1 MENVKKNDATL
12 FLKLHIVL
20 FSKLEKKRVTIFCVY
35 ENDFNI
41 QMFMYMFY
49 KLNIWNCQYST
60 ILTLKNGNFLWF
72 NLKSVKIW
80 LPEKSS
86 IVFYL

>member
-1 MENVKKNDATL
+1 MIPELCNYIYFSAYGKCEKNDATL

-20 FSKLEKKRVTIFCVY
+20 FSKLETKRVTIFCVY

-49 KLNIWNCQYST
+49 KLNNM
-60 ILTLKNGNFLWF
+60 K
-72 NLKSVKIW
+72 
-80 LPEKSS
+80 LP
-86 IVFYL
+86 VFDHLDPQKW

>member
-49 KLNIWNCQYST
+49 KLNNM
-60 ILTLKNGNFLWF
+60 K
-72 NLKSVKIW
+72 
-80 LPEKSS
+80 LP
-86 IVFYL
+86 VFDHLDPQKW

>member
-20 FSKLEKKRVTIFCVY
+20 FSKLETKRVTIFCVY

-49 KLNIWNCQYST
+49 KLNNMK
-60 ILTLKNGNFLWF
+60 L
-72 NLKSVKIW
+72 SVFDHLDPQKW
-80 LPEKSS
+80 
-86 IVFYL
+86 

>member
-20 FSKLEKKRVTIFCVY
+20 FSKLETKRVTIFCVY

-49 KLNIWNCQYST
+49 KLNNM
-60 ILTLKNGNFLWF
+60 K
-72 NLKSVKIW
+72 
-80 LPEKSS
+80 LP
-86 IVFYL
+86 VFDHLDPQKW